1 LELLVRVHSFF
12 SLPDGGPKSWLQGR
26 TLPSQV
32 VDMHNYGL
40 MWLVDFVAE
49 HYMWGSKQYIS
60 LWRDLETDSIEIK
73 SDEHLMEWF
82 ELNLE
87 NGVVCI
93 VAQVNDFEGPLQFS
107 PTKRRCHPS
116 VRDRVATSET
126 ATNLEPQV
134 RQPQT
139 LEPEVRQPQ
148 ILKPN
153 SYLKKG
159 GPHRVHC
166 SFHQQNVGATLM

>member
-1 LELLVRVHSFF
+1 VICRPNHRKLELLVRVHSFF
-12 SLPDGGPKSWLQGR
+12 SLPDGCPKSWLQGR

-60 LWRDLETDSIEIK
+60 LWRDLDTDSIEIK
-73 SDEHLMEWF
+73 SDEHLLEWF

-93 VAQVNDFEGPLQFS
+93 VAQINDFEGPLQFS

-116 VRDRVATSET
+116 VRNRIATSET
-126 ATNLEPQV
+126 ATNLRATSETATSL
-134 RQPQT
+134 RAT
-139 LEPEVRQPQ
+139 SETATN
-148 ILKPN
+148 IKAKFI
-153 SYLKKG
+153 SKKG
-159 GPHRVHC
+159 GPHKRV
-166 SFHQQNVGATLM
+166 